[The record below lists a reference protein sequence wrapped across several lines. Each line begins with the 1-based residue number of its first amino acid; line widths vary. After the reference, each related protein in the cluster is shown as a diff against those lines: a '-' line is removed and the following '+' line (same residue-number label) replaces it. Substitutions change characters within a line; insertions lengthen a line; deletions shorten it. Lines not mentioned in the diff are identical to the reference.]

1 MIFVHPAWLAVGLVA
16 CLGALWIWR
25 RYDERQRQALAGF
38 VAPHLSLELTRSI
51 STGRRRLKRGLFAAA
66 VALLFVAL
74 AEPQAGFHWEEV
86 KRRGNDIVFAVDTSR
101 SMLTPD
107 VKPDRL
113 VRAKLAIDD
122 FVGRLD
128 GDAVGLVAFAG
139 SAFLQCPLTLDY
151 GAFHE
156 SLAALDTHII
166 ARGGTDISSAIR
178 AAQSAL
184 HERAGSDKILIL
196 VTDGEDLE
204 GDALDTAKAAFKE
217 DGLKIYTVGVGSAN
231 GDLIPLPADQ
241 GGGFLKDGDGHFVRS
256 RLDEPA
262 LKALAQATGGSY
274 APLGA
279 DNQGLEVIYRE
290 ALAPLAKHDLASRTE
305 KVYIERF
312 QWPLAA
318 SLACLLSSLLVGTRR
333 RTGRS
338 RATVSAAAR
347 SAGGG
352 ASSGA
357 VTASAAVIALLGLV
371 AARSSEASTATA
383 ASAYQHGDY
392 SEAQRD
398 YSAAAARDPAQPV
411 LRFDAGTAAYKAGD
425 FPVAVREFQASLD
438 ASKSGSAERLAQQQD
453 AYYNLGNTLY
463 REGQKT
469 EKSDPRKTLETWTGA
484 VKAYDAALQ
493 LRADDA
499 DSKFNRDLVNRKL
512 DQLRKQQQSHPQ
524 QGQNQDKNQQDKN
537 QQDKNQQDKNQQDS
551 SSGSPKHSTNGSQA
565 NQPPQSAQSRPP
577 DNGQPQQG
585 QGQSQQQQSQPHE
598 GQGQPQQQ
606 QSQPQQGQG
615 QPQQQQSQPH
625 EGQGREAQSP
635 TGQSQ
640 QQPEQARQD
649 QQGESQQPRQGSV
662 TPAAG
667 NPPPTAQNRDGGQNG
682 EAQRIPG
689 QMSPEE
695 ARELLDSVKD
705 EERRAPTAP
714 SAGNS
719 EARALPQEPSK
730 DW

>member
-1 MIFVHPAWLAVGLVA
+1 LIFVHPGWLAVGLVA
-16 CLGALWIWR
+16 CLGALWTWR
-25 RYDERQRQALAGF
+25 RYDERQRKALAAF
-38 VAPHLSLELTRSI
+38 LSPHLSTELTRSM
-51 STGRRRLKRGLFAAA
+51 STARRRVKRALFAAA

-74 AEPQAGFHWEEV
+74 AEPQVGFHWEQV

-107 VKPDRL
+107 VKPNRL

-122 FVGRLD
+122 FVGRLQ

-166 ARGGTDISSAIR
+166 PRGGTDISSAIR

-184 HERAGSDKILIL
+184 HNRPGSDKILIL

-204 GDALDTAKAAFKE
+204 GDALDTAKTAFKQ

-241 GGGFLKDGDGHFVRS
+241 GGGFLRDKEGHFVRS

-262 LKALAQATGGSY
+262 LRALAQATGGSY
-274 APLGA
+274 APLGTE
-279 DNQGLEVIYRE
+279 NQGLDLIYAR
-290 ALAPLAKHDLASRTE
+290 ALAPLAKHDLESRTE

-318 SLACLLSSLLVGTRR
+318 CLACLLASLMVGTRR
-333 RTGRS
+333 RAGSPRPAAS
-338 RATVSAAAR
+338 ASDRAPA
-347 SAGGG
+347 
-352 ASSGA
+352 SGA
-357 VTASAAVIALLGLV
+357 VTVSGAAAASAAAIVLLVLGPT
-371 AARSSEASTATA
+371 RSAHASPATA
-383 ASAYQHGDY
+383 ASAYQRGDF
-392 SEAQRD
+392 SQAQRD
-398 YSAAAARDPAQPV
+398 YSAAAARDPAQPI
-411 LRFDAGTAAYKAGD
+411 LKFDAGSAAYKAGD
-425 FPVAVREFQASLD
+425 FPVAAREFQASLD
-438 ASKSGSAERLAQQQD
+438 AAKSGSAERLAEQQD

-463 REGQKT
+463 RTGQKT
-469 EKSDPRKTLETWTGA
+469 ERSDAQRTIETWTSA

-499 DSKFNRDLVNRKL
+499 DSKFNRDLVNKKL
-512 DQLRKQQQSHPQ
+512 EQLKKQQQSQSQ
-524 QGQNQDKNQQDKN
+524 QGQSQNKNQQSAKDQSK
-537 QQDKNQQDKNQQDS
+537 S
-551 SSGSPKHSTNGSQA
+551 SSGSPSASQ
-565 NQPPQSAQSRPP
+565 QQSGQSQNP
-577 DNGQPQQG
+577 DKGQPQQG
-585 QGQSQQQQSQPHE
+585 QGQQAQSQPGQSQQGE
-598 GQGQPQQQ
+598 PQQGQAQARQGQG
-606 QSQPQQGQG
+606 QPQQGQG
-615 QPQQQQSQPH
+615 QPQQ
-625 EGQGREAQSP
+625 GQGQQTPSQS
-635 TGQSQ
+635 GQSQ
-640 QQPEQARQD
+640 QQAQQAGQD
-649 QQGESQQPRQGSV
+649 QQNQQGQSQQPHQGPV
-662 TPAAG
+662 TADGG
-667 NPPPTAQNRDGGQNG
+667 NPPQTAQNRDGAQNG
-682 EAQRIPG
+682 DEQRIPG

-705 EERRAPTAP
+705 EERKAPTAP

-719 EARALPQEPSK
+719 EANAAPEEEPSK

>member
-1 MIFVHPAWLAVGLVA
+1 VIFVHPGWLAVGLAA
-16 CLGALWIWR
+16 CLGVFWTWR
-25 RYDERQRQALAGF
+25 AYDERQRKALAAF
-38 VAPHLSLELTRSI
+38 VSPHLGLELTRSI
-51 STGRRRLKRGLFAAA
+51 STTRRRLKRSLFATAT
-66 VALLFVAL
+66 VLLFVAL
-74 AEPQAGFHWEEV
+74 AEPQAGFHWEQV
-86 KRRGNDIVFAVDTSR
+86 KRRGNDIIFAVDTSR

-107 VKPDRL
+107 VKPNRL

-151 GAFHE
+151 GAFHD

-166 ARGGTDISSAIR
+166 PRGGTDISSAIR

-184 HERAGSDKILIL
+184 HNRAGSDRILIL

-204 GDALDTAKAAFKE
+204 GDALETAKAAFKQ

-241 GGGFLKDGDGHFVRS
+241 GGGFLKDREGRFVRS

-274 APLGA
+274 AALGS
-279 DNQGLEVIYRE
+279 DNQGLEVIYRQ
-290 ALAPLAKHDLASRTE
+290 ALAPLAKHDLESRTE
-305 KVYIERF
+305 RVYIERY

-318 SLACLLSSLLVGTRR
+318 CLVCLLSSLMLGTRR
-333 RTGRS
+333 RVRS
-338 RATVSAAAR
+338 PRAAPSAAAV
-347 SAGGG
+347 SARDG

-357 VTASAAVIALLGLV
+357 VTASAAVMALIILF
-371 AARSSEASTATA
+371 AARPSAASPATA
-383 ASAYQHGDY
+383 ASAYQRGDY
-392 SEAQRD
+392 SKAQRE
-398 YSAAAARDPAQPV
+398 YAAAAAGEPAQPV

-425 FPVAVREFQASLD
+425 FPVAAREFQASLD
-438 ASKSGSAERLAQQQD
+438 ASKSGSAERLAQQED

-463 REGQKT
+463 REGQKS
-469 EKSDPRKTLETWTGA
+469 EKSDPRKTMQSWTQA

-493 LRADDA
+493 LRADDV

-512 DQLRKQQQSHPQ
+512 EQLKKQQQDQSQH
-524 QGQNQDKNQQDKN
+524 GQSQDKNQQ
-537 QQDKNQQDKNQQDS
+537 
-551 SSGSPKHSTNGSQA
+551 GSPKGSPA
-565 NQPPQSAQSRPP
+565 TQPPQSAQSQSPTK
-577 DNGQPQQG
+577 PQDAKE
-585 QGQSQQQQSQPHE
+585 QQQSQ
-598 GQGQPQQQ
+598 QGQQ
-606 QSQPQQGQG
+606 QSQQG
-615 QPQQQQSQPH
+615 QQQSQQ
-625 EGQGREAQSP
+625 GQQQSQQ
-635 TGQSQ
+635 GQQQSQQGQQQSQQGQQQSQ
-640 QQPEQARQD
+640 QQPQTGEGRQAQQPTQQSNPAGTD
-649 QQGESQQPRQGSV
+649 QQGQSPQPRQGSI
-662 TPAAG
+662 TPAGG
-667 NPPPTAQNRDGGQNG
+667 NPPQTAQNREGAADG
-682 EAQRIPG
+682 EEQRIPG

-705 EERRAPTAP
+705 EERRAPTSP

-719 EARALPQEPSK
+719 EASALPEEPSR